1 MAKVPAIS
9 PIGIPITLT
18 IKASINTNFVV
29 WAFVAPI
36 EFKIPNCFLRS
47 LIDIEKAL
55 YTVAMVQII
64 TKEVTSIM
72 ILSILP
78 LILS

>member
-1 MAKVPAIS
+1 M
-9 PIGIPITLT
+9 
-18 IKASINTNFVV
+18 
-29 WAFVAPI
+29 